1 MTTDHSPGSVAA
13 VPGDRTADDVEML
26 QEVSRTVAGL
36 LRQAHQPPR
45 RVAATVGTISIE
57 MEWPAVAAGALP
69 ANGAAPPAPVV
80 NGVAAPATTL
90 NGTVAEPPPVHLD
103 GAVRSPLVG
112 TFYRAPEVGAAP
124 FVSVG
129 DVVEP
134 GQQVG
139 IVEAMKLM
147 NPVEVDRRGR
157 VVEIL
162 VADAEPVEYDQ
173 PLIVLGPVD
182 GER

>member
-1 MTTDHSPGSVAA
+1 MTTEPAPGSVGA
-13 VPGDRTADDVEML
+13 VPGDRAVAPDDLEVL

-45 RVAATVGTISIE
+45 RVAATVGAISIE
-57 MEWPAVAAGALP
+57 MEWPAAGAPPPAAGAT
-69 ANGAAPPAPVV
+69 APPVV

-90 NGTVAEPPPVHLD
+90 NGSAAEQPANLD
-103 GAVRSPLVG
+103 AAVRSPLVG

-129 DVVEP
+129 DVIEV

-147 NPVEVDRRGR
+147 NPVEADRRGR
-157 VVEIL
+157 VLEIL

-173 PLIVLGPVD
+173 PLIVLGPTD
-182 GER
+182 RER